1 VPSCTFPGER
11 VVSKLALE
19 IAEDQIVAIRAV
31 VDPEKLQHVRRR
43 HDQTLT

>member
-1 VPSCTFPGER
+1 

-31 VDPEKLQHVRRR
+31 VDREKLQHVRRR